1 MVSPFS
7 NKRLNVPF
15 LRYGRTV
22 PIEYGKQTAQLFSRY
37 GNNKCAN
44 ISNFLAFV
52 LSLAADSSRQSFLKR
67 FVVPSK
73 A

>member
-1 MVSPFS
+1 MA
-7 NKRLNVPF
+7 VPF

-22 PIEYGKQTAQLFSRY
+22 PIENGKSTAQPISRY
-37 GNNKCAN
+37 GNNRRAN
-44 ISNFLAFV
+44 ISNVLAFV
-52 LSLAADSSRQSFLKR
+52 LSLAADSSRRSFLKR

>member
-1 MVSPFS
+1 MS
-7 NKRLNVPF
+7 KRTTAVLL
-15 LRYGRTV
+15 LRYGCTV
-22 PIEYGKQTAQLFSRY
+22 PIENGKQMAAPFARY
-37 GNNKCAN
+37 GNNRRTN

-52 LSLAADSSRQSFLKR
+52 LSLAADSSRRNFLKR